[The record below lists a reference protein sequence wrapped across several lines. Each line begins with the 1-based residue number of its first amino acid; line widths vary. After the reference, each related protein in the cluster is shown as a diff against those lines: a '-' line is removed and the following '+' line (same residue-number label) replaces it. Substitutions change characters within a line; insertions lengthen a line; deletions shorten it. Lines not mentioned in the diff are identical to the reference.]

1 MSSSSSPKLHSTWLI
16 SPVVQLWCGQRASP
30 LLPSAGAESTTE
42 PKQTC
47 NMRLWKNIL
56 EQRQD
61 IFQLKI
67 RKFSSF
73 FSSGAS
79 GEAASEANL
88 NFFFHQASTKLV
100 NFAKIEFCTEKWTNF
115 HEFFHLLSFEVFSG
129 TYWGTLYVFTSAKK
143 KKKWFAAIVTFWQIY
158 F

>member
-1 MSSSSSPKLHSTWLI
+1 MRALMSSSLLQNFIQNDSFHLLFS
-16 SPVVQLWCGQRASP
+16 CGAARELRL

-67 RKFSSF
+67 RKFCSF
-73 FSSGAS
+73 FR
-79 GEAASEANL
+79 SEL
-88 NFFFHQASTKLV
+88 KLFFHQASTKLV